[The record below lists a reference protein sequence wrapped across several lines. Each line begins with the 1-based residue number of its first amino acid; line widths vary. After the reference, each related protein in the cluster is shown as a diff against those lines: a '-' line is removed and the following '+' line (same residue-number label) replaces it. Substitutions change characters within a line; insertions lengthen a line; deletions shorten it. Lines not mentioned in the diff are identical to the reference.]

1 MLALFKGAKL
11 EIESVVR
18 EVAER
23 TVSDP
28 AVSRNTQRLRAEA
41 LGIVG
46 EVFMQVAPAPAPAP
60 APVDRNA

>member
-23 TVSDP
+23 AVCDP
-28 AVSRNTQRLRAEA
+28 SVSRTTQRLRAEA

-46 EVFMQVAPAPAPAP
+46 DVFMRVAPVQARAEPSA
-60 APVDRNA
+60 